1 MTQEGCLTDHAGSI
15 VTVSY
20 LPSFPPSFPP
30 SVSTSPLP
38 SQSPGVSFP
47 LSVSLE
53 ALDSKRWFRI
63 RFLLCLWSQRQ
74 INGNPPPHVS
84 ADSGYRKERTKLGSY
99 LFISRSAEMFI
110 GKQRGKVEWFDLISK
125 SKCISSKTETILQL
139 AVISCADD
147 SGWQCRVTDVASWS
161 WVRLGGHFYPR
172 EGTRLPGAPRTPAQ
186 LSASLSN
193 S

>member
-74 INGNPPPHVS
+74 INGNPPPTMSLQTV
-84 ADSGYRKERTKLGSY
+84 ATERREQSSEVTY
-99 LFISRSAEMFI
+99 LFLALQKCLLESSAARWN
-110 GKQRGKVEWFDLISK
+110 GLI
-125 SKCISSKTETILQL
+125 
-139 AVISCADD
+139 
-147 SGWQCRVTDVASWS
+147 
-161 WVRLGGHFYPR
+161 
-172 EGTRLPGAPRTPAQ
+172 
-186 LSASLSN
+186 
-193 S
+193 

>member
-1 MTQEGCLTDHAGSI
+1 M
-15 VTVSY
+15 
-20 LPSFPPSFPP
+20 
-30 SVSTSPLP
+30 
-38 SQSPGVSFP
+38 
-47 LSVSLE
+47 
-53 ALDSKRWFRI
+53 
-63 RFLLCLWSQRQ
+63 
-74 INGNPPPHVS
+74 PPPRHVS

-139 AVISCADD
+139 AVISGADD

-161 WVRLGGHFYPR
+161 RIGLGGHFYPC